1 MRCLPYLFDTFLA
14 LCFLQ
19 QYSIRTRGRAIE
31 IFITITTLVAHTGAY
46 EKGFIEQYL
55 QPIIPMFCEKF
66 VECLRVPNGRTSD
79 CGFKTDIIKAI
90 NCLVTK
96 LPKYISDLLPQML
109 PPIWET
115 LCQSAKSYQE
125 MTVNADEDI
134 NDKEVDSDGMLFLY
148 IINTVN
154 NRYFSYKYICISSR

>member
-1 MRCLPYLFDTFLA
+1 MFSTYFRLICFLA
-14 LCFLQ
+14 TSLVLCFLQ

-31 IFITITTLVAHTGAY
+31 IFVTITTLVAHTGAY

-66 VECLRVPNGRTSD
+66 VECLRVPNGQTSD

-115 LCQSAKSYQE
+115 LCQSAKTYQE
-125 MTVNADEDI
+125 MTVNADEDV
-134 NDKEVDSDGMLFLY
+134 NDKEVDSDGMLFES
-148 IINTVN
+148 N
-154 NRYFSYKYICISSR
+154 NKYNIFFLTYVRSSR